1 MGFQPGLPGSQF
13 PGEDNILRR
22 VQDLEKAIQQLA
34 AANQLATAGIVAVPD
49 GIVVNGSETVNGP
62 LTINGEMDVSG
73 NAEFTG
79 NMAITG
85 TLSLPAGIIDND
97 ALTNPV
103 VFETAGLSENNFS
116 VPSGGAVYG
125 VANIPIPAGY
135 TRADVLCMVVAG
147 AVNSTGS
154 SDFLYASAS
163 IDGAAGGETPQIANA
178 GGYASAAANGIR
190 SLTGLSGGF
199 ITVGTRVRAAGNWA
213 AHSASIVNTNAFVY
227 FRR

>member
-1 MGFQPGLPGSQF
+1 MQPGQF
-13 PGEDNILRR
+13 APRGEDWIGRELAQLRKELNELR
-22 VQDLEKAIQQLA
+22 
-34 AANQLATAGIVAVPD
+34 AANVFGLTGIKPKD
-49 GIVVNGSETVNGP
+49 GGTDLDGFVNINGP
-62 LTINGEMDVSG
+62 LEVNGDS
-73 NAEFTG
+73 EFNGAISITG
-79 NMAITG
+79 AASITG

-103 VFETAGLSENNFS
+103 VFETAGLSENNFA

-125 VANIPIPAGY
+125 VANIAVPAGY
-135 TRADVLCMVVAG
+135 TKADVLCMVVAG

-154 SDFLYASAS
+154 SDFIYASAS
-163 IDGAAGGETPQIANA
+163 INGSSGGETPQIANA

-213 AHSASIVNTNAFVY
+213 AHAASIVNTNAFVY